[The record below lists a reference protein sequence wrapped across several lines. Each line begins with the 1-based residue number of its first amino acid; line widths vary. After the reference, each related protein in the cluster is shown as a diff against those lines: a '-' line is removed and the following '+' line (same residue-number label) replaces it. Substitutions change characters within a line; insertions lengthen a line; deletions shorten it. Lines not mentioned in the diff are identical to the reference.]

1 MMMHR
6 SRSVLLRVSGITR
19 RSLSSNA
26 SETIAGVSKVG
37 GADTSSGTPETPT
50 YTPLYHHENPTLFPP
65 LVPGSLPYLMHN
77 LASAGRGIIS
87 LISSQEARDGF
98 LALTEP
104 NINDDGDNDG
114 DSSKFNGA
122 VINTNV
128 IGQSDIGFVKVLAL
142 YDDLILPLYNESG
155 DEKFHAQEFMD
166 GVGFALEQ
174 FHRTKEELFCADAFG
189 VDSSEA
195 DNKSDGD
202 DAPPKEDSADYLINN
217 ALQMP
222 SHDILSIAKNNPD
235 SKEHLLVEMTTP
247 EGWEMLRLFSS
258 MRLLAKSGKVIFTG
272 EDSEFLT
279 SKNGGKDGFT
289 LVEDSTKVSHVAL
302 LSARIQEI
310 TAPDKA
316 IAERINDPD
325 APLEDDALKPH
336 IDKREDAATQVVTQ
350 LEVLYDLEQSY
361 INGEDKT
368 LKQSSV
374 MVGKFEACLR
384 GDPNGNELRWRLC
397 SYRPALEFGYGHLW

>member
-1 MMMHR
+1 MMMHS

-19 RSLSSNA
+19 RALSSNA

-104 NINDDGDNDG
+104 YNNDGGDNDG

-142 YDDLILPLYNESG
+142 YDDLISPLYNESG

-195 DNKSDGD
+195 DNKCDGD

-289 LVEDSTKVSHVAL
+289 LVEDSTKVSHV
-302 LSARIQEI
+302 SCMF
-310 TAPDKA
+310 KG
-316 IAERINDPD
+316 
-325 APLEDDALKPH
+325 
-336 IDKREDAATQVVTQ
+336 ATCTDHTS
-350 LEVLYDLEQSY
+350 L
-361 INGEDKT
+361 
-368 LKQSSV
+368 
-374 MVGKFEACLR
+374 
-384 GDPNGNELRWRLC
+384 
-397 SYRPALEFGYGHLW
+397 